1 MGNINLA
8 FKDNEEFVEE
18 VEHLTS
24 SQYYHKAVDYMMVLI
39 SDKYH
44 TKYWSHKFTSIV
56 IKDIADSLEIADE
69 YKMFDNTLYDNIF
82 ISDLYQYLPIEDL
95 DFALLYTYEM
105 DELREVTT
113 DASMTVEEFNKTVDG
128 IKFKLRELLDDVIGN
143 FILGDQIKDL
153 IIRANNRYRLEP
165 TSEYHVRIMLS
176 NGITNIGKICDYSYM
191 FCEEYL
197 DYCVD
202 MLIEKIDKII
212 GDDDARQHYLTNVY
226 KIVNNYLSKKKLSDK
241 FIDKHKENLSMVSFA
256 IMNQYSKF
264 DKAIKGKLE

>member
-1 MGNINLA
+1 MGNSNLA
-8 FKDNEEFVEE
+8 LKEDEEFVEE

-44 TKYWSHKFTSIV
+44 TKHWSHKFTTIV
-56 IKDIADSLEIADE
+56 VKDIMESLEIADE
-69 YKMFDNTLYDNIF
+69 YIMFDNTLYNNIF

-105 DELREVTT
+105 DDLREITI
-113 DASMTVEEFNKTVDG
+113 DADMSVEEFDKRLYG
-128 IKFKLRELLDDVIGN
+128 IKYKLKELLDDIIGN
-143 FILGDQIKDL
+143 FVLGDQIKDL
-153 IIRANNRYRLEP
+153 IIRANNRYKLEP

-176 NGITNIGKICDYSYM
+176 NGITNLGKICDYSYM

-212 GDDDARQHYLTNVY
+212 GDTETRQHYFTIVY
-226 KIVNNYLSKKKLSDK
+226 KIINNYLSKKKLSDK

-264 DKAIKGKLE
+264 DKAIKGINE